1 MTMHLIVFNLDLA
14 RSFIEESSCPF
25 CNNESLKERGQSPD
39 HEPFTCAML
48 FTIQHIIYM
57 SESQNTTDD
66 SLRFEAL
73 NKIHRLNELLL
84 EAGIKPLGTTTTNP
98 PDSKIDFKLPEKPER
113 VDITSDRD
121 VPIG

>member
-1 MTMHLIVFNLDLA
+1 MHLIVFDLDLA

-39 HEPFTCAML
+39 HEPLTCAML

-57 SESQNTTDD
+57 NKSERQHKTTDD

-84 EAGIKPLGTTTTNP
+84 EAGFKPLGTTTTNP
-98 PDSKIDFKLPEKPER
+98 PNTNEK
-113 VDITSDRD
+113 
-121 VPIG
+121 